1 MLSKNIFNVISY
13 HEMHRS
19 STMTSVVQKLKRYNL
34 DILWRYNL
42 NPNEQVLVDSDV
54 HMNVQT
60 NLEKNVDANGE
71 HLDEILLE
79 TIEDI
84 SDDEQLTYISIDDK
98 ITYDMI
104 KSNH

>member
-1 MLSKNIFNVISY
+1 MEGQK
-13 HEMHRS
+13 EQ
-19 STMTSVVQKLKRYNL
+19 TQDCVQA
-34 DILWRYNL
+34 NL